1 MQFTQLTVFYLT
13 ILALPLALAAL
24 AWWAAWQR
32 QQDLKKVGDP
42 QLLNQMLRH
51 LSPTRRG
58 LRGAAFMLG
67 LFLLGLALAGPQYGV
82 KMVEVSRQ
90 GLDVI
95 IALDVSRSMLAE
107 DIEPNRLARAQQE
120 LAALIDSLRGDRVG
134 VIAFAGSAHVACPL
148 TTDYAAA
155 KMFLKYLTPNSV
167 PTAGTALGQ
176 AIRRAVSIFP
186 EGGEGYR
193 VLVLLTDGEDH
204 DSQAL
209 AAAEAAKAAGVKIL
223 SIGFGTP
230 AGEPIP
236 VRGASG
242 QVSGYLKDSQGRTVV
257 SRLDEATLQKIT
269 QITGGAYWP
278 AHQGGLEADAL
289 ARLIGR
295 MQKRDVSAGQYG
307 AQENRYQFVL
317 VPALLV
323 LLLGFWL
330 PLRRRAWL
338 LLLPWLI
345 LVANPASADTAGA
358 VNQGNR
364 DYKKG
369 KYEEALKKYQDA
381 KIKNPREPIVDY
393 NMGNAY
399 HQLEQAEDA
408 EKAYERVLKG
418 KKRALQARTWYNL
431 GNTYFQQ
438 QKYQEAIAAYR
449 QALKIKPRD
458 QDTIYNLAQALYLLK
473 NPQAAQQHKKE
484 QEEKSQQQQQQ
495 QSSGKS
501 DQDPAKASGQK
512 SADPQKGPD
521 DRGETKA
528 KDGETQDTPEEA
540 KPARPRPGEMS
551 KQEAEN
557 ILDAVRESEQAA
569 REAQKEKMPNPVR
582 EKGRPD
588 W

>member
-236 VRGASG
+236 VQGASG

-399 HQLEQAEDA
+399 HHLEQAEDA

-431 GNTYFQQ
+431 GNTYFRQ
-438 QKYQEAIAAYR
+438 QKYKEAIAAYR

-484 QEEKSQQQQQQ
+484 QEEKSQQQQK

-528 KDGETQDTPEEA
+528 KDGETQDTPKEA